1 MRKAHTS
8 APLSR
13 SLRPSRMRSS
23 STQSSGPRR
32 RRSVRLRA
40 PDAITLLR
48 ETDAMSSTLS
58 DRDGVTIWT
67 IGHSTRSFDEFL
79 PLLTTN
85 RIEFLAGSKTQE
97 HRLTP
102 FARVH
107 GVQVTYAG
115 PRKAA

>member
-8 APLSR
+8 PPLSR
-13 SLRPSRMRSS
+13 YLPPSRMRSS
-23 STQSSGPRR
+23 SPQSSGPRR

-48 ETDAMSSTLS
+48 DTDAMSSTLS

-85 RIEFLAGSKTQE
+85 RIEFLADVRHFHVATSALGQE
-97 HRLTP
+97 DRPRLRNERERD
-102 FARVH
+102 RV
-107 GVQVTYAG
+107 
-115 PRKAA
+115 